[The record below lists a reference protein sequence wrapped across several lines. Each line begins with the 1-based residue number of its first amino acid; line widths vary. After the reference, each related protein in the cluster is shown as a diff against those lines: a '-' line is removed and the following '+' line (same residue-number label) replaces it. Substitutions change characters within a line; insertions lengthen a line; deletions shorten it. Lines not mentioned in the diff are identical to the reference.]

1 MRGAPRARFLFDLQV
16 CPSPTS
22 AALQPTAPLD
32 ARARVLCQTVGAPQ
46 SSCPRCRR
54 CCRRHRD
61 ALRGRAASL
70 FYTVMRGVPKE
81 LESGRART
89 NHGCGSGLPAGDLAL
104 GATPAG
110 QGDAGAG
117 FVSFGPCGLGGA
129 LVRRTHCIAQNAMF
143 VSTAGVCRVSVGQS
157 KTGYHLSGSG
167 PAASVKTRGPRR
179 AGFGAVG
186 GQNQRFMHLVGL
198 TPGES
203 GVRHRC

>member
-1 MRGAPRARFLFDLQV
+1 MKAVAATCVVHRARASSSILGCV
-16 CPSPTS
+16 HPRRRTS

-32 ARARVLCQTVGAPQ
+32 ARARVMCQTVGAHQ

-61 ALRGRAASL
+61 ALRGRTARL
-70 FYTVMRGVPKE
+70 FYTVTRGVPKE

-89 NHGCGSGLPAGDLAL
+89 NHGCGSDLPAGDLAL

-117 FVSFGPCGLGGA
+117 FVSFGPRGLGSA
-129 LVRRTHCIAQNAMF
+129 LVRRTHCTAQNAMF
-143 VSTAGVCRVSVGQS
+143 VTTADVCRVSVGQS

-179 AGFGAVG
+179 TGFGVVG
-186 GQNQRFMHLVGL
+186 GRNPGFMYILGL
-198 TPGES
+198 I
-203 GVRHRC
+203 

>member
-1 MRGAPRARFLFDLQV
+1 MRD
-16 CPSPTS
+16 
-22 AALQPTAPLD
+22 
-32 ARARVLCQTVGAPQ
+32 
-46 SSCPRCRR
+46 
-54 CCRRHRD
+54 
-61 ALRGRAASL
+61 
-70 FYTVMRGVPKE
+70 VPKE

-129 LVRRTHCIAQNAMF
+129 LVRRTHCTAQKSMF
-143 VSTAGVCRVSVGQS
+143 VSIAGVCRVSVGQS

-186 GQNQRFMHLVGL
+186 GQNQRFMLFRL
-198 TPGES
+198 FRLLLFSFPWARSPFRT
-203 GVRHRC
+203 GVQGRVAGDPPPTMAATGRALICSSSSDVKTRAVVP

>member
-1 MRGAPRARFLFDLQV
+1 M
-16 CPSPTS
+16 S

-32 ARARVLCQTVGAPQ
+32 ARARVMCQTVRAPQ
-46 SSCPRCRR
+46 SSQPRCRR
-54 CCRRHRD
+54 CCRRHRE
-61 ALRGRAASL
+61 ALRGRAAL
-70 FYTVMRGVPKE
+70 LLYTVIRGVPKE
-81 LESGRART
+81 LESGRARA

-117 FVSFGPCGLGGA
+117 FVSCGQRGLGGA
-129 LVRRTHCIAQNAMF
+129 LVRHTHCTAQNAMF
-143 VSTAGVCRVSVGQS
+143 VSIAGVCRVSVGQS

-186 GQNQRFMHLVGL
+186 GQNQRFVHLLGL
-198 TPGES
+198 RPMLY
-203 GVRHRC
+203 